1 MFQVSYPRPFFEV
14 IRPENVETFD
24 EATQWLKITS
34 KCLIFTH
41 HSEFEFWREKSLK
54 LLGRPIFSLKIQM
67 KHLLKYLNFC
77 AKIQS

>member
-54 LLGRPIFSLKIQM
+54 LLGRPIFSFKCFDATKAEIQM
-67 KHLLKYLNFC
+67 KHLLK
-77 AKIQS
+77 